1 MVRRIKKAPT
11 GIGAKQNIYKV
22 IIPQEGRN
30 MTENVKY
37 TLESTIDNSERELF
51 QVDDDL
57 ERMERELNELS
68 IYRFNLVK
76 NINEHKQVLLELYP
90 KEE

>member
-1 MVRRIKKAPT
+1 MI
-11 GIGAKQNIYKV
+11 
-22 IIPQEGRN
+22 ES
-30 MTENVKY
+30 VKY

-51 QVDDDL
+51 QIDDDL

-76 NINEHKQVLLELYP
+76 TVEEHKRVLLDLYF
-90 KEE
+90 KEEG

>member
-1 MVRRIKKAPT
+1 M
-11 GIGAKQNIYKV
+11 IGS
-22 IIPQEGRN
+22 
-30 MTENVKY
+30 VKY

-51 QVDDDL
+51 QIDEDL

-76 NINEHKQVLLELYP
+76 NIEEHKRVLLELYL

>member
-1 MVRRIKKAPT
+1 MI
-11 GIGAKQNIYKV
+11 
-22 IIPQEGRN
+22 ES
-30 MTENVKY
+30 VKY

-51 QVDDDL
+51 QIDEDL

-76 NINEHKQVLLELYP
+76 RYRRTQTSVTRTLF
-90 KEE
+90 

>member
-1 MVRRIKKAPT
+1 MI
-11 GIGAKQNIYKV
+11 
-22 IIPQEGRN
+22 ES
-30 MTENVKY
+30 VKY

-51 QVDDDL
+51 QIDDDL

-68 IYRFNLVK
+68 IYRFNLVRT
-76 NINEHKQVLLELYP
+76 IEEHKRVLLDLYL

>member
-1 MVRRIKKAPT
+1 MI
-11 GIGAKQNIYKV
+11 
-22 IIPQEGRN
+22 ES
-30 MTENVKY
+30 VKY

-57 ERMERELNELS
+57 NRMERELNELS

-76 NINEHKQVLLELYP
+76 NIEEHKRVLLELYL
-90 KEE
+90 KEG

>member
-1 MVRRIKKAPT
+1 MI
-11 GIGAKQNIYKV
+11 
-22 IIPQEGRN
+22 ES
-30 MTENVKY
+30 VKY

-51 QVDDDL
+51 QIDDDL

-76 NINEHKQVLLELYP
+76 NIEEHKRVLLELYL
-90 KEE
+90 KEG

>member
-1 MVRRIKKAPT
+1 MIESVR
-11 GIGAKQNIYKV
+11 
-22 IIPQEGRN
+22 
-30 MTENVKY
+30 Y

-51 QVDDDL
+51 QIDDDL

-76 NINEHKQVLLELYP
+76 NIEEHKRVLLELYF
-90 KEE
+90 KEEG

>member
-1 MVRRIKKAPT
+1 MI
-11 GIGAKQNIYKV
+11 
-22 IIPQEGRN
+22 ES
-30 MTENVKY
+30 VKY

-51 QVDDDL
+51 QIDDDL
-57 ERMERELNELS
+57 NRMERELNELS

-76 NINEHKQVLLELYP
+76 NIEEHKRVLLELHL

>member
-1 MVRRIKKAPT
+1 MI
-11 GIGAKQNIYKV
+11 
-22 IIPQEGRN
+22 ES
-30 MTENVKY
+30 VKY

-57 ERMERELNELS
+57 DRMERELNELS

-76 NINEHKQVLLELYP
+76 NIEEHKRVLLDLYF
-90 KEE
+90 KEEG

>member
-1 MVRRIKKAPT
+1 MI
-11 GIGAKQNIYKV
+11 
-22 IIPQEGRN
+22 ES
-30 MTENVKY
+30 VKY

-51 QVDDDL
+51 QIDDDL

-68 IYRFNLVK
+68 IYRFNLVRA
-76 NINEHKQVLLELYP
+76 IEEHKRVLLNLYL

>member
-1 MVRRIKKAPT
+1 MI
-11 GIGAKQNIYKV
+11 
-22 IIPQEGRN
+22 ES
-30 MTENVKY
+30 VKY

-51 QVDDDL
+51 QIDEDL
-57 ERMERELNELS
+57 ERMEREFNELS

-76 NINEHKQVLLELYP
+76 NIEEHKRVLLDLYL

>member
-1 MVRRIKKAPT
+1 MI
-11 GIGAKQNIYKV
+11 
-22 IIPQEGRN
+22 ES
-30 MTENVKY
+30 VKY

-76 NINEHKQVLLELYP
+76 NIEEHKRVLLDLYL

>member
-1 MVRRIKKAPT
+1 MI
-11 GIGAKQNIYKV
+11 
-22 IIPQEGRN
+22 ES
-30 MTENVKY
+30 VKY

-51 QVDDDL
+51 QIDDDL

-76 NINEHKQVLLELYP
+76 NIEEHKRVLLGLYF
-90 KEE
+90 KEEC

>member
-1 MVRRIKKAPT
+1 MI
-11 GIGAKQNIYKV
+11 
-22 IIPQEGRN
+22 ES
-30 MTENVKY
+30 VKY

-51 QVDDDL
+51 QIDEDL

-76 NINEHKQVLLELYP
+76 NIEEHKRVLLELYL

>member
-1 MVRRIKKAPT
+1 MI
-11 GIGAKQNIYKV
+11 
-22 IIPQEGRN
+22 ES
-30 MTENVKY
+30 VKY

-51 QVDDDL
+51 QIDDDL
-57 ERMERELNELS
+57 NRMERELNELS

-76 NINEHKQVLLELYP
+76 NIEEHKRVLLELYL

>member
-1 MVRRIKKAPT
+1 MI
-11 GIGAKQNIYKV
+11 
-22 IIPQEGRN
+22 ES
-30 MTENVKY
+30 VKY

-51 QVDDDL
+51 QIDDDL
-57 ERMERELNELS
+57 NRMERELNELS

-76 NINEHKQVLLELYP
+76 TIEEHKRVLLEIYL

>member
-1 MVRRIKKAPT
+1 MI
-11 GIGAKQNIYKV
+11 
-22 IIPQEGRN
+22 ES
-30 MTENVKY
+30 VKY

-57 ERMERELNELS
+57 NRMERELNELS

-76 NINEHKQVLLELYP
+76 TIEEHKRVLLDLYF
-90 KEE
+90 KEEG

>member
-1 MVRRIKKAPT
+1 MIESVR
-11 GIGAKQNIYKV
+11 
-22 IIPQEGRN
+22 
-30 MTENVKY
+30 Y

-51 QVDDDL
+51 QIDEDL

-76 NINEHKQVLLELYP
+76 TIEEHKRVLLELYF
-90 KEE
+90 KEEG

>member
-1 MVRRIKKAPT
+1 MI
-11 GIGAKQNIYKV
+11 
-22 IIPQEGRN
+22 ES
-30 MTENVKY
+30 VKY

-51 QVDDDL
+51 QIDEDL

-76 NINEHKQVLLELYP
+76 NIEEHKRVLLDLYL

>member
-1 MVRRIKKAPT
+1 MI
-11 GIGAKQNIYKV
+11 
-22 IIPQEGRN
+22 ES
-30 MTENVKY
+30 VKY

-51 QVDDDL
+51 QIDDDL

-76 NINEHKQVLLELYP
+76 NIEEHKRVLLDLYL

>member
-1 MVRRIKKAPT
+1 MI
-11 GIGAKQNIYKV
+11 
-22 IIPQEGRN
+22 ES
-30 MTENVKY
+30 VKY

-51 QVDDDL
+51 QIDDDL

-76 NINEHKQVLLELYP
+76 TIEEHKRVLLELYL